1 MKKFNRIILYGL
13 GNGRDHANHI
23 ELAKCRNIEFCSLIT
38 NKNALMEKYD
48 NVYYINSVNEAIK
61 FAKKYEPDLV
71 IVSNR
76 KDLSNGV
83 TENFR

>member
-38 NKNALMEKYD
+38 NKNALME
-48 NVYYINSVNEAIK
+48 NMIMFI
-61 FAKKYEPDLV
+61 
-71 IVSNR
+71 ISNQLM
-76 KDLSNGV
+76 KQ
-83 TENFR
+83 